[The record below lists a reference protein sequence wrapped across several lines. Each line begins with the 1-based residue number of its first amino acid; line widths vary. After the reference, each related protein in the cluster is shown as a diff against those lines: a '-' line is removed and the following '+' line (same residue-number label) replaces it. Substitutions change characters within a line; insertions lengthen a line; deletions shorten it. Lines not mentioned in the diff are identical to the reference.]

1 MSVKVRERPKGS
13 GVYWIFIDH
22 NGKRKA
28 KKVGDKK
35 TANTLA
41 KKLEAKIAMK
51 QFNLDEEKIVPTFK
65 EYSDTWL
72 EEYIGALREPATK
85 ERYET
90 ILKHVNPILGS
101 KPINEITRGDVR
113 KLLLQLNK
121 KGGSRSHI
129 CLVRDVLSG
138 ALHEDLW
145 VPRAPRSRAPGRF
158 GYPRSPPRPPHL
170 RRYGRW

>member
-35 TANTLA
+35 TANALA
-41 KKLEAKIAMK
+41 KKLGAKIALK

-121 KGGSRSHI
+121 KGGSRSQI

-138 ALHEDLW
+138 TL
-145 VPRAPRSRAPGRF
+145 
-158 GYPRSPPRPPHL
+158 GYAVDEELIAANPVTGIWPQSWPAIS
-170 RRYGRW
+170 